1 MATLQ
6 LYERSHSES
15 WTARRRT
22 DTSYRRF
29 PVWIRP
35 YPCDLGNGGQHR
47 TYSFGQQVMKLIASA
62 AEVTEA
68 PAQADSFG
76 TPNCISSNLQP
87 LTERKGGFAR
97 TGEEFMEL
105 RGLVAPRIDCNPVP
119 V

>member
-1 MATLQ
+1 MMATLE

-15 WTARRRT
+15 WTACRRT

-29 PVWIRP
+29 PVRIRP

-47 TYSFGQQVMKLIASA
+47 TYSFGQQMMKLIASA

-76 TPNCISSNLQP
+76 NPNCISSDLHP
-87 LTERKGGFAR
+87 LTERKRGIRENGGRVHGVAR
-97 TGEEFMEL
+97 TCRAMH
-105 RGLVAPRIDCNPVP
+105 
-119 V
+119 